1 MAGALTAIAAKPVLA
16 GLVIGGLANKKDPV
30 KGAVLGALGG
40 SALSPALAKFTPAI
54 KAGTHTVAAG
64 DTLSKIASGSGTTV
78 GNLMKANPAITN
90 PNVIKAGQAINIPKT
105 YGIKAGDTL
114 GAIAKKQGT
123 SVAELQ
129 KLNNITNANK
139 IQAGSN
145 IILPQDAGKDTL
157 FSKLDSVIK
166 DKPLETAQLASSA
179 LSMGQNDAPPVATAP
194 LDFGGSGQ
202 GFGNVPSVEQAIAGT
217 ADSPRFIPKGLFDEG
232 KQMLRDEEEMMMLQ
246 QQLQARGLV

>member
-30 KGAVLGALGG
+30 KGAIFGALGG

-78 GNLMKANPAITN
+78 GNLIKANPAITD
-90 PNVIKAGQAINIPKT
+90 PNVIKAGQTINIPKT

-123 SVAELQ
+123 SVSELQ

-145 IILPQDAGKDTL
+145 IILPKGAAQDTL
-157 FSKLDSVIK
+157 FSKLDTAIK
-166 DKPLETAQLASSA
+166 DKPLESAQFATQA
-179 LSMGQNDAPPVATAP
+179 LGGEEQAPQVSPAP
-194 LDFGGSGQ
+194 YSPGGSGQ